1 MKNILARGGIEFL
14 AVLLGISG
22 SLWIDNYSNEK
33 EIFLALN
40 QDISNIKLELQ
51 EDLREINR
59 VDSLVAVGINQINI
73 YMKIANKEI
82 PLSKID
88 SVIFLRTQGLTTTF
102 FPMGS
107 SYLVAQNSG
116 RINKIN
122 DLSLLKS
129 ISKYYQN
136 SYERLKTNNFMYDE
150 FLNNNFFRFK
160 ATIDSKKS
168 HEDIFRLFNSLE
180 YNVLFLEWRNRRS
193 SYQNYVL
200 NDLKISA
207 NQLLI
212 DINNYLSNMQKK

>member
-22 SLWIDNYSNEK
+22 SLWIDNYSNDK
-33 EIFLALN
+33 EILIALN
-40 QDISNIKLELQ
+40 QDISNIKLELL

-59 VDSLVAVGINQINI
+59 VDSLVTVGINQINI
-73 YMKIANKEI
+73 YIKIANKEI
-82 PLSKID
+82 PLSSID
-88 SVIFLRTQGLTTTF
+88 SEVFLRTQGLTNTF

-122 DLSLLKS
+122 DLRLLKS

-136 SYERLKTNNFMYDE
+136 SYERLKANNFMYDE
-150 FLNNNFFRFK
+150 FLNSNFFRFK

-168 HEDIFRLFNSLE
+168 HEDIFRLFESVK